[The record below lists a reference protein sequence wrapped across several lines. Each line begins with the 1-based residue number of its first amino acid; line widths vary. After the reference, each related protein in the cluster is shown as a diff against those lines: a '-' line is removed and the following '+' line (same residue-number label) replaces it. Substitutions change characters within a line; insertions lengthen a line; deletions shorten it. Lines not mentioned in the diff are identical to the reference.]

1 MTLPWSAGSVPLM
14 LAPMQGLTNR
24 AMRMVQAQLGQP
36 DVVFTEFLRVRQ
48 CTPQRISRSDRRES
62 AAQIPA
68 TVLSSAPTLVA
79 QLIGHTASSL
89 AEAAQMVQQQG
100 VEHINLNMGCPFG
113 RTTSGKT
120 GGAMLR
126 APELLPDCVSAIRR
140 VVTGSFSIKLRAG
153 YDDAEQVFSLLP
165 MFVDAGVDFL
175 ILHPRTVVQKYSGY
189 ADHTITARLVE
200 LSKIPIIANGDV
212 VSAEQGRLL
221 LKKTGAAGLMLGRGA
236 IADPL
241 LFQRIRGTLPDAV
254 DVDQRQREMRG
265 YLSAVCASYTELFC
279 GDQQVLCK
287 LKAALACMSDE
298 RLEPWVTRLRRCHTL
313 TAFKAELSLG

>member
-1 MTLPWSAGSVPLM
+1 M

>member
-1 MTLPWSAGSVPLM
+1 MTLPWSADTVPLM

-68 TVLSSAPTLVA
+68 TVLKPAPTLVA
-79 QLIGHTASSL
+79 QLIGHTAVSL

-100 VEHINLNMGCPFG
+100 VEHVNLNMGCPFG

-126 APELLPDCVSAIRR
+126 APELLPDCLRAIRR
-140 VVTGSFSIKLRAG
+140 VVTGSFSVKLRAG
-153 YDDAEQVFSLLP
+153 YSDPEQVFDLLP
-165 MFVDAGVDFL
+165 MFVDAGLDFL
-175 ILHPRTVVQKYSGY
+175 ILHPRTVVQQYSGY
-189 ADHTITARLVE
+189 ADHAITARLVE

-212 VSAEQGRLL
+212 VSAEQGRELL
-221 LKKTGAAGLMLGRGA
+221 GKTGAAGLMLGRGA

-241 LFQRIRGTLPDAV
+241 LFQRIRGNISERADIL
-254 DVDQRQREMRG
+254 QLQQEMRI
-265 YLSAVCASYTELFC
+265 YLSEVCAAYTELFC
-279 GDQQVLCK
+279 GDQQVLGK
-287 LKAALACMSDE
+287 LKAVLACMTDE
-298 RLEPWVTRLRRCHTL
+298 RLEPWVKRMRRCHNL
-313 TAFKAELSLG
+313 AAFKVELNNC

>member
-1 MTLPWSAGSVPLM
+1 M

-24 AMRMVQAQLGQP
+24 AMRLVQARLGQP

-62 AAQIPA
+62 AARISANTLNP
-68 TVLSSAPTLVA
+68 APTLVA
-79 QLIGHTASSL
+79 QLIGHTATSL
-89 AEAAQMVQQQG
+89 AEAAQMVQEQG
-100 VEHINLNMGCPFG
+100 VKHINLNMGCPFG

-126 APELLPDCVSAIRR
+126 APELLPDCITAIRR

-153 YDDAEQVFSLLP
+153 YDDAQQVFSLLP

-175 ILHPRTVVQKYSGY
+175 VLHPRTVVQQYSGC
-189 ADHTITARLVE
+189 ADHAITARLVE

-212 VSAEQGRLL
+212 VSAEQGRQL

-241 LFQRIRGTLPDAV
+241 LFQRIRGAVPDAQ
-254 DVDQRQREMRG
+254 DVCQRQQETRR
-265 YLSAVCASYTELFC
+265 YLSEVCATYAELFC
-279 GDQQVLCK
+279 GDHQVLGK
-287 LKAALACMSDE
+287 MKAVLACMVDE
-298 RLEPWVTRLRRCHTL
+298 ELAPWVKRMKRCQNL
-313 TAFKAELSLG
+313 AAFKVELEKG

>member
-1 MTLPWSAGSVPLM
+1 M

-48 CTPQRISRSDRRES
+48 CTHKRISRSDRRES

-68 TVLSSAPTLVA
+68 TALTPAPTLVA

-89 AEAAQMVQQQG
+89 AEAAQLVQQQG
-100 VEHINLNMGCPFG
+100 VEHVNLNMGCPFG

-126 APELLPDCVSAIRR
+126 APELLPECIGAIRR
-140 VVTGSFSIKLRAG
+140 AVVGSFSIKLRAG
-153 YDDAEQVFSLLP
+153 YDDVQQVFNLLP

-175 ILHPRTVVQKYSGY
+175 ILHPRTVVQQYAGS
-189 ADHTITARLVE
+189 ADHAITARLVE

-212 VSAEQGRLL
+212 VDAAQGREL

-241 LFQRIRGTLPDAV
+241 LFQRIRGVVPDAR
-254 DVDQRQREMRG
+254 DGAQRKREACS
-265 YLSAVCASYTELFC
+265 YLNAVCSAYAQLFC
-279 GDQQVLCK
+279 GDHQVLGK
-287 LKAALACMSDE
+287 MKAVLACMTDE
-298 RLEPWVTRLRRCHTL
+298 QLAPWVKRMRRCNNL
-313 TAFKAELSLG
+313 AAFKAELNRV